1 MVKSI
6 MTQSHV
12 YVIMGDI
19 THLKCDVWMLP
30 SDSQR
35 NVEEHW
41 NRSVPGLA
49 KAVARTEDAEYWAG
63 SKFTLPLRGLGPSS
77 PLPILTAVPLN
88 GFEDADDLRPR
99 INEFIR
105 VGAQQAEI
113 RRHGSK
119 VGRPNALL
127 AMPSFGTA
135 GGGGRLLKGKILQVI
150 LDQARETAG
159 EVGVDVV
166 IVLQDKKMF
175 ALAQV
180 MRKDPEYWGELT
192 ERGLFEAAQ
201 ELAEIAKTGRL
212 VPFMGAGI
220 SVSAG
225 APTWDKL
232 IESLAEGA
240 NLDPDESDSLLK
252 GNMDPRDQAAYLRSR
267 YESASR
273 VSAPGA
279 SPEPTLSFNDEIAAR
294 VNLAQYGLAPALLA
308 GLRTEQA
315 ITMNYDLLFETASAD
330 IGDERTVIPDNS
342 VNGEKWLLKLHGSV
356 KNPESIVLTR
366 DDYLG
371 YNASREALSAVVKAT
386 LITHHL
392 LFVGFGLKD
401 DHFHEI
407 IHDVRR
413 AMPQN
418 AQVGNS
424 FATALTLAENPLHS
438 ALWDGKL
445 KLIPMSKK
453 SDDEGIPTSARTLE
467 IFLDAL
473 LAFSTDSHSYLLAEE
488 YEHALSDPEKV
499 LRQDLLQFYWM
510 RKQNELQ
517 TGPWRVIAQALQDLG
532 LADETDTATRAI
544 CPMCGLF
551 TGVPIVYGM
560 PESGDVDSAQRGEI
574 ALGGCAIDDDMPQ
587 WRCTNSD
594 CNCEWGRE
602 S

>member
-1 MVKSI
+1 
-6 MTQSHV
+6 
-12 YVIMGDI
+12 MGDI
-19 THLKCDVWMLP
+19 THLKCDAWMLP
-30 SDSQR
+30 SDSHH
-35 NVEEHW
+35 NIEKHW
-41 NRSVPGLA
+41 TQSVPGLA
-49 KAVARTEDAEYWAG
+49 KAVARTEDAEYSAG
-63 SKFTLPLRGLGPSS
+63 SKYTLPLQGLDPSS

-99 INEFIR
+99 IEEFIR
-105 VGAQQAEI
+105 TGAQQAAM
-113 RRHGSK
+113 RRTGTQSE
-119 VGRPNALL
+119 RPNALL

-135 GGGGRLLKGKILQVI
+135 GGGGRLLKGKVLQVI
-150 LDQARETAG
+150 LEQARITAG
-159 EVGVDVV
+159 AVGVDA
-166 IVLQDKKMF
+166 VLVLRDKKMF

-180 MRKDPEYWGELT
+180 MRKDPLYWSELA
-192 ERGLFEAAQ
+192 ERGLLDEAR

-212 VPFMGAGI
+212 VPFMGAGV

-225 APTWDKL
+225 APTWDEL
-232 IESLAEGA
+232 IESLAQGA
-240 NLDPDESDSLLK
+240 HLTPEEKESLLHGK
-252 GNMDPRDQAAYLRSR
+252 MDPRDQAAYLRSR

-273 VSAPGA
+273 IA
-279 SPEPTLSFNDEIAAR
+279 SKAKPAMPTLSFNEEIAAR

-315 ITMNYDLLFETASAD
+315 ITMNYDRLFETASAD
-330 IGDERTVIPDNS
+330 IGDDRTVIPDSS

-392 LFVGFGLKD
+392 MFVGFGLKD

-413 AMPQN
+413 AMPQS
-418 AQVGNS
+418 ADGGDF
-424 FATALTLAENPLHS
+424 FATALTMAENPLHK
-438 ALWDGKL
+438 AVWDGKL
-445 KLIPMSKK
+445 KLVPMSKK
-453 SDDEGIPTSARTLE
+453 SDAGGIPTSARILE

-510 RKQNELQ
+510 RKDSELQ
-517 TGPWRVIAQALQDLG
+517 TGPWKIVAQALRDLG
-532 LADETDTATRAI
+532 LADGTDVAARAI
-544 CPMCGLF
+544 CPMCGKF
-551 TGVPIVYGM
+551 TSVPIVYGM
-560 PESGDVDSAQRGEI
+560 PGPADLASAERGEI
-574 ALGGCAIDDDMPQ
+574 ALGGSVLDDDMPQ
-587 WRCTNSD
+587 WRCTSSD

-602 S
+602 L